1 MDRPKTSEFAPI
13 RHHIPLHTEII
24 NEVISNKAQNNKK
37 NGVCP
42 LCSLKVANPSAKK
55 SCSSSY
61 SHPTLFLFLN
71 KEENF
76 IERRDRFHSKALI
89 AWQV

>member
-1 MDRPKTSEFAPI
+1 MDRPKASEFAPI
-13 RHHIPLHTEII
+13 QHHHIPPHTEII

-55 SCSSSY
+55 SCSSSSSY
-61 SHPTLFLFLN
+61 FHPTSFLFLN

-76 IERRDRFHSKALI
+76 HRETR
-89 AWQV
+89 QVLF